1 MMSENMQ
8 FVKLAGMPQYI
19 RYLAIEIFSNWLSS
33 LLGKQS
39 QVSVKYEFSI
49 GRDWSGQLS
58 SLHLLIHPLE
68 NAWLVILGVRI
79 RLLDTSVFQSY
90 R

>member
-1 MMSENMQ
+1 MQTTVLVREAAEGPSWEEVADVMSENMQ

-39 QVSVKYEFSI
+39 QVSVKY
-49 GRDWSGQLS
+49 QLS
-58 SLHLLIHPLE
+58 MSSVLVEIGVGSLVACTH
-68 NAWLVILGVRI
+68 
-79 RLLDTSVFQSY
+79 
-90 R
+90 